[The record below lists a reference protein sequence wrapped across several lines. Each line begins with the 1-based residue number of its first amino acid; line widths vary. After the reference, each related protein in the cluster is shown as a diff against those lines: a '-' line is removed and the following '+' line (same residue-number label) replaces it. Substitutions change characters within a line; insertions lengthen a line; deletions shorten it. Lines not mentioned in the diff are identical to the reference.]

1 MKITAYQREK
11 LKHINHMMD
20 ELYDKLDSIYE
31 EITDEQYKDAEE
43 EIDGLICALNDIKES
58 ISS

>member
-1 MKITAYQREK
+1 
-11 LKHINHMMD
+11 MMD

-31 EITDEQYKDAEE
+31 EIADEQYKDAEK